1 MELARAGVG
10 VERENRRGNGI
21 AAMPCA
27 IGATATMLG
36 KRIVNAASNDECGSL
51 KWNGDAAKM
60 ILEFLDVAA
69 AIGFDPCAL
78 S

>member
-1 MELARAGVG
+1 LA
-10 VERENRRGNGI
+10 
-21 AAMPCA
+21 
-27 IGATATMLG
+27 
-36 KRIVNAASNDECGSL
+36 KQIVKAASNGECSSL